1 MTTKQD
7 YETPREF
14 TRAIELY
21 FGVTFDI
28 DLAAST
34 ENRMCERFIDAETNS
49 LSQAWHGYISGV
61 PWRAGWLNPPFR
73 NVAPWMKKCAE
84 AKANGRRVFA
94 LVLASVGSGW
104 YAEHVAP
111 HAQVYALSPRITFVG
126 EAQPFNKD
134 LILCDFRPGF
144 GPSFTTWR
152 WK

>member
-7 YETPREF
+7 YETPQEFIDIVSRE
-14 TRAIELY
+14 

-28 DLAAST
+28 DLAASR
-34 ENRMCERFIDAETNS
+34 ENKKAYNYVDAETDS
-49 LSQAWHGYISGV
+49 LSLYWSNIIGPGCT
-61 PWRAGWLNPPFR
+61 GWLNPPFR

-84 AKANGRRVFA
+84 TKANGRRVIA
-94 LVLASVGSGW
+94 LVLASVGSSW

-126 EAQPFNKD
+126 ETQPFTKD